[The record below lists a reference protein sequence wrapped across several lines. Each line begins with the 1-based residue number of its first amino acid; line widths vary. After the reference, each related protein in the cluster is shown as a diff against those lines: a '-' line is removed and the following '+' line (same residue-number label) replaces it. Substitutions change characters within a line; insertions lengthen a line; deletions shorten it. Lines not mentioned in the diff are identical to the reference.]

1 MQEQLGEIAS
11 ASEIYVDM
19 DGVLA
24 DFFGEW
30 ARLMKV
36 DHFTKIDK
44 EHEIGDALQRIRD
57 TDDFWLR
64 LPMLPQARELLNL
77 IKNVKLNSNDFQK
90 LHMLVIG
97 DLMLDVYQSGNVS
110 RISPEAPVPIVNI
123 ENSFERLGGAANVC
137 QNIVSLKAKCSVIG
151 MIGND
156 RSGNTMKRLF
166 NENGINSDQIIVNDL
181 RPTTTKTRIIADDQ
195 QVVRI
200 DKEKIFPITNSE
212 ENEILL
218 NLKKIINDID
228 VIVLQDYNK
237 GLLTENLIRE
247 IVKISNK
254 NSKPI
259 FVDPKFD
266 NFFAY
271 KDVFLFKPNKK
282 EAEKK
287 LGFAL
292 NNIENINKAAKK
304 IKKQLHSKNVL
315 ITLGENGMLLLS
327 DDSKYL
333 KIQTRAKK
341 VHDVSGAGD
350 TVISTLALFYTAGY
364 SLAQSTIIANIAA
377 GKVCEYIG
385 VVPIKFDDLKNTIK
399 NHIINEL

>member
-1 MQEQLGEIAS
+1 MI
-11 ASEIYVDM
+11 
-19 DGVLA
+19 
-24 DFFGEW
+24 
-30 ARLMKV
+30 
-36 DHFTKIDK
+36 
-44 EHEIGDALQRIRD
+44 
-57 TDDFWLR
+57 
-64 LPMLPQARELLNL
+64 NL

-90 LHMLVIG
+90 LHVLVIG

-137 QNIVSLKAKCSVIG
+137 QNIVSLEAKCSVIG

-282 EAEKK
+282 EVEKK